1 MAERNCGQ
9 CGAANETS
17 AHFCISCGAYLGWDT
32 GSPAERPG
40 STAERPGSTAERQ
53 ASRAEPAKGDADPP
67 GHSQQT
73 LVEAPPAES
82 GQAGLVKAP
91 RASVVDRDVTVDGA
105 EGGGVELRVFNPSSI
120 VEGYRVDA
128 VAPPPWLTIGQPTIR
143 LLPGEDTV
151 AQVGLTVAPK
161 TVAVARLPLRLRVC
175 PLNDEEKYAEV
186 DLLLTVP
193 PAGRPVTI
201 RPEPAVVRLRDS
213 TRGQFTVHLN
223 NQDSNY
229 PQRYQLSG
237 SDDEGVVRFFF
248 TPVAVEIA
256 PWASAP
262 VGVRFESPAPD
273 AGEQTNRQ
281 LKVRAVSD
289 ADTVEATVALVQQS
303 SAAPPD
309 APVRLR
315 LEPTVL
321 RTQDSSA
328 VELDIIVDNNA
339 GSQNR
344 RITFLGRDPESRLQ
358 FSFYHRELWVRAGA
372 ETRTRARL
380 EARMPS
386 AGEELTRQFTIVAN
400 DGRHQ
405 SDVAGSWVQ
414 SASRAPITTA
424 AVRLEPEH
432 LRVRDRA
439 DGRMGVVIDNRRGAR
454 PLRVRLSGSD
464 PEGIVGFVFNPPVLE
479 VGAGRWGR
487 AELTVSAPPPPSN
500 QTAARPLRVRASDEH
515 GAVEA
520 DGVFNQSTSPTPIS
534 TARILLE
541 PQNVVTRNTRTG
553 RLRVRLENTQGW
565 GTLRVRLYGRDPE
578 GAVRFSFAPD
588 VLDIPPGQIGWSAVK
603 ISAPRPDSGKEKT
616 RQIQVMANDGN
627 AAIEATGSFAQSSA
641 NLRPYLRVLLTLL
654 GALLVAVGAF
664 LPWLGGDQAGELLT
678 VDAFAES
685 VEYFGQLS
693 TNETPEYDQLARAAA
708 PFLRVG
714 FLILAA
720 FMLFGL
726 TGTSGK
732 LTRAAALLVV
742 LTMMAG
748 IVVYSILVGADGLA
762 RGSLIVVFGGI
773 IGFAGGIFVKR

>member
-1 MAERNCGQ
+1 MAQRNCGQ
-9 CGAANETS
+9 CGAANEAS
-17 AHFCISCGAYLGWDT
+17 AHFCSSCGAYLGWDT
-32 GSPAERPG
+32 
-40 STAERPGSTAERQ
+40 
-53 ASRAEPAKGDADPP
+53 ASMAEPSADRADPP
-67 GHSQQT
+67 VHGQT
-73 LVEAPPAES
+73 TVMEPPPGGPDQTGPDLTGSDQTGPE
-82 GQAGLVKAP
+82 QNGLVRAP
-91 RASVVDRDVTVDGA
+91 RASVVDGDVTLDHSD
-105 EGGGVELRVFNPSSI
+105 GGGIELRVFNPSSI

-128 VAPPPWLTIGQPTIR
+128 VAPPAWLTMSQPTIR

-151 AQVGLTVAPK
+151 ARVGLAAGPK

-175 PLNDEEKYAEV
+175 PLNDEAKYTEV

-213 TRGQFTVHLN
+213 TRGQFTVHLD

-229 PQRYQLSG
+229 PQRCQLSG
-237 SDDEGVVRFFF
+237 SDDENVVRFSF
-248 TPVAVEIA
+248 TPTAVEVA
-256 PWASAP
+256 PWSSAL

-273 AGEQTNRQ
+273 AGGQTNRQ
-281 LKVRAVSD
+281 LKVRAGSD
-289 ADTVEATVALVQQS
+289 AATVEATVSLVQQS

-328 VELDIIVDNNA
+328 VEVDIIVDNHA
-339 GSQNR
+339 GSRNR
-344 RITFLGRDPESRLQ
+344 RITFLGRDAESRIQ
-358 FSFYHRELWVRAGA
+358 FTFYHREVWVRPGA
-372 ETRTRARL
+372 EARTRARL
-380 EARMPS
+380 EARAPS
-386 AGEELTRQFTIVAN
+386 AGEELTRQFTIVAD
-400 DGRHQ
+400 DGSHQ
-405 SDVAGSWVQ
+405 SDVSGSWVQ
-414 SASRAPITTA
+414 SASKAPVTTA
-424 AVRLEPEH
+424 TVRLEPEH

-439 DGRMGVVIDNRRGAR
+439 DGGMGVVIDNRRGAR

-464 PEGIVGFVFNPPVLE
+464 PEGVVGFVFSPPVLE

-500 QTAARPLRVRASDEH
+500 QTATRPLRVRASDEN
-515 GAVEA
+515 GSVEA

-541 PQNVVTRNTRTG
+541 PQHVVTRNTRTG

-578 GAVRFSFAPD
+578 GAVRFHFAPD

-603 ISAPRPDSGKEKT
+603 ISAPRPDGGKEQT

-627 AAIEATGSFAQSSA
+627 AAIEAAGSFAQSSA

-664 LPWLGGDQAGELLT
+664 LPWLDGEEAGELLAVNAFDQS
-678 VDAFAES
+678 VD
-685 VEYFGQLS
+685 YFGQLS
-693 TNETPEYDQLARAAA
+693 PNETPEYDQLTRAAA

-714 FLILAA
+714 FLVLAA

-732 LTRAAALLVV
+732 LTRVASLLVV

-748 IVVYSILVGADGLA
+748 IVAYATLVDAGGLA
-762 RGSLIVVFGGI
+762 GGSLIVAVGGV
-773 IGFAGGIFVKR
+773 IGFVGGLLVKR